1 MAEKKIGKITHYYTN
16 IGVGIIMLSE
26 ALKVGQK
33 IRVMGATTDFEQEI
47 DEMQYSHESIEEGA
61 SGQEIGIKVK
71 DKVRDGDEVYL
82 AE

>member
-1 MAEKKIGKITHYYTN
+1 MAEKKIGEITHYYTN
-16 IGVGIIMLSE
+16 IGVGIIMLSD

-33 IRVMGATTDFEQEI
+33 VRVMGATTDFEQEI
-47 DEMQYSHESIEEGA
+47 DEMQYNHESIEEGA

-82 AE
+82 AK